1 MERFRH
7 RGRRRMRV
15 HPRRPPAWRTA
26 SGGEGNSTVT
36 PCRCGT
42 AGSGRAALASPG
54 LGAVGRG
61 FPRQESGEPR
71 GAIAARLGQDGA
83 AGRERNPG
91 AKSPWRPEGR
101 KKGLAVEAASR
112 HADGMDQTPQ
122 LAAQIA
128 PWLTPVVVLTVLG
141 LMWRSMLRLEDR
153 LGKRIDDTSA
163 ALGKRIDDASAAL
176 GKRIDDTSAA
186 LGKRIDDTNRRID
199 GLDGRLRTI
208 ENTQAEIKGKLD
220 FVEAYMVGRNDA
232 RTAAAE

>member
-7 RGRRRMRV
+7 RVRRRMRV

-71 GAIAARLGQDGA
+71 GAVAARLGQDGA

-101 KKGLAVEAASR
+101 KKELAFEAAPR

-122 LAAQIA
+122 LAAQVA
-128 PWLTPVVVLTVLG
+128 PWLTPVAVLTVLG

-153 LGKRIDDTSA
+153 LGKRIDDTN
-163 ALGKRIDDASAAL
+163 R
-176 GKRIDDTSAA
+176 
-186 LGKRIDDTNRRID
+186 RIDDTNRRID